1 MNIKISK
8 PLRLAVVLTLLAA
21 FMTSCGSIST
31 LMKDPD
37 FQRGFRA
44 GWNSTAPE
52 EYRY

>member
-8 PLRLAVVLTLLAA
+8 PARIVILLALLAA

-31 LMKDPD
+31 LVKDPD
-37 FQRGFRA
+37 FQQGFRA

>member
-1 MNIKISK
+1 MNVKISELTRK
-8 PLRLAVVLTLLAA
+8 AVLLILLAA

-31 LMKDPD
+31 LMKDPE
-37 FQRGFRA
+37 FQQGFRA

>member
-8 PLRLAVVLTLLAA
+8 PVRIVILLVLMVS
-21 FMTSCGSIST
+21 FMTSCGTIST
-31 LMKDPD
+31 LYKDPD
-37 FQRGFRA
+37 FQKGFRT